1 MFGKHNGSGTAY
13 WNNLRRPP
21 VRAMGSYES
30 ALNGQHATMKSLQMT
45 QEVYDA
51 IRIEIGNR
59 RPEQGGML
67 GGDRDEGV
75 IRCFHFDDSARRTGG
90 TYTPDHVFLN
100 RLLDEDWNP
109 KGIRLM
115 GFVHSHPGYFRSLS
129 SGDRDYARRILLAI
143 KDLEELIL
151 PIVIPIPEERG
162 FGRGEFELIPYVAT
176 LDNGILNIEQRQ
188 LEIVGATSAVFP
200 VPASGIESDARSNG
214 HEVVQNW
221 AEGKDDQKVEIPT
234 PFPVRISKRE
244 RNRLTA
250 TSFDSILDEYRSANG
265 RDWHDT
271 RYTFRRVSSAYDAHR
286 LSRARLFVVGA
297 GGAADFVED
306 MARTGLAEFVL
317 IDGDVVSESNLATQ
331 QTYRKDIERPK
342 VECLKERILDIN
354 PNATVE
360 TRCVMLDELDDEA
373 CRVLLVESLR
383 QEVIVKGHRD
393 GPFDLTSR
401 PLKPKTALICGL
413 TDSFEAQARV
423 NRLALQFGLPS
434 LCAQVYF
441 EGLGGEITFTHPNV
455 TPACHRCVLGSRYRA
470 YREHGFQNDVTSDGT
485 PIFSTSRL
493 NALKGQIALALLHEG
508 TGHERWDRM
517 LRRIGNRNLIQIRM
531 APIGI
536 GELSLP
542 AFRRVFEGADR
553 RRVLFDDV
561 VWLPQQPENP
571 STGFDPCPDCG
582 GTGNLRD
589 AFETFS
595 DTREWDN

>member
-1 MFGKHNGSGTAY
+1 
-13 WNNLRRPP
+13 
-21 VRAMGSYES
+21 
-30 ALNGQHATMKSLQMT
+30 
-45 QEVYDA
+45 
-51 IRIEIGNR
+51 
-59 RPEQGGML
+59 
-67 GGDRDEGV
+67 
-75 IRCFHFDDSARRTGG
+75 
-90 TYTPDHVFLN
+90 
-100 RLLDEDWNP
+100 
-109 KGIRLM
+109 M

-129 SGDRDYARRILLAI
+129 GGDRDYARRILLAI
-143 KDLEELIL
+143 KDMEELIL
-151 PIVIPIPEERG
+151 PIVIPTTEGRG
-162 FGRGEFELIPYVAT
+162 FGCSDFELIPYVAT
-176 LDNGILNIEQRQ
+176 LDHGILNVEKRQ
-188 LEIVGATSAVFP
+188 LEIVGETSGVIH
-200 VPASGIESDARSNG
+200 VSASEIVSDARSN
-214 HEVVQNW
+214 ELEPAQEW
-221 AEGKDDQKVEIPT
+221 TAEADDQVVDIPT
-234 PFPVRISKRE
+234 PIPVRISKRE

-250 TSFDSILDEYRSANG
+250 TSFGRILGEYRTANG

-271 RYTFRRVSSAYDAHR
+271 RYTFRRVGSAYDAHR
-286 LSRARLFVVGA
+286 LSRARLLVVGA

-360 TRCVMLDELDDEA
+360 TRCAMLDELNDEA
-373 CRVLLVESLR
+373 CRVLLEEALR
-383 QEVIVKGHRD
+383 QEVVVKGHSDR
-393 GPFDLTSR
+393 PFDLTSR
-401 PLKPKTALICGL
+401 PLKPETTLICGL

-441 EGLGGEITFTHPNV
+441 EGLGGEITFTHPDV

-531 APIGI
+531 APNGI
-536 GELSLP
+536 GDLSLP
-542 AFRRVFEGADR
+542 AFRRAFEGADR

-589 AFETFS
+589 AFETFF
-595 DTREWDN
+595 DTREWDD